1 MKAYLNKQKEVEGV
15 GLISTLDGKQVK
27 EICEYKGGKR
37 NGIGLVMDSSGN
49 QYFGEM
55 VDGQNQ
61 GYGILTYSDKTLYKG
76 QWNAHMRNG
85 YGIEI

>member
-15 GLISTLDGKQVK
+15 GLISSLDGKKLK

-37 NGIGLVMDSSGN
+37 NGIGLVMDSNGN

-55 VDGQNQ
+55 AEGQNQ
-61 GYGILTYSDKTLYKG
+61 GFGVLTYADSSLYKG
-76 QWNAHMRNG
+76 
-85 YGIEI
+85 